1 MDERAGRR
9 GTCGR
14 SGSLTRVISQTG
26 PGSLAHDRQFG
37 VNAQCLGPAACTWVR
52 AWLNGGVSV
61 PAPQE
66 DAAGRPT
73 SQQTGGQ
80 TNNSHETRSS
90 IHGGHERVRMLLP
103 AFAGSKHPEKS
114 TMPKA
119 SPESREASATRRR
132 RQMSTVGDVC
142 PGGDGLRARPAGRD
156 GRWITRRSAS
166 RPPGVIKDC
175 RVARL
180 RRRTVRACRCDSSD
194 YV

>member
-1 MDERAGRR
+1 MDERACRR

-14 SGSLTRVISQTG
+14 SGVLTRVISQTG

-37 VNAQCLGPAACTWVR
+37 VNAQCLGPAACTCVR
-52 AWLNGGVSV
+52 AWLSGGVPV

-66 DAAGRPT
+66 DVAGRPT
-73 SQQTGGQ
+73 SQPTRGQ

-114 TMPKA
+114 TMPEGIGA
-119 SPESREASATRRR
+119 CGNAPTQARCGPRGHVRSRKCLLLGMFVRAA
-132 RQMSTVGDVC
+132 QWCGA
-142 PGGDGLRARPAGRD
+142 GGGD
-156 GRWITRRSAS
+156 GRWITRR
-166 RPPGVIKDC
+166 G
-175 RVARL
+175 
-180 RRRTVRACRCDSSD
+180 RRAGRCDSSD

>member
-119 SPESREASATRRR
+119 SARAVVRQTSGGCRAAGAAGRVRSRKFPEGSPAMPQASPESREASATRRR

-142 PGGDGLRARPAGRD
+142 PGGR
-156 GRWITRRSAS
+156 
-166 RPPGVIKDC
+166 
-175 RVARL
+175 
-180 RRRTVRACRCDSSD
+180 
-194 YV
+194 